1 MTMSDN
7 KINHI
12 AVLLKSIGHPI
23 RIKIIRLLSHH
34 SYMSVNDISIA
45 LSVEQ
50 PVMSLHLAVL
60 RKINVIKAEKRGKNA
75 FYSLVN
81 VNIKQIVSIAY
92 YTNLD

>member
-23 RIKIIRLLSHH
+23 RVQIIRVLTNNS
-34 SYMSVNDISIA
+34 SMSVSELSANLSID
-45 LSVEQ
+45 Q

-60 RKINVIKAEKRGKNA
+60 RKHNVIKAEKRGKQSFYYLSDINA
-75 FYSLVN
+75 Q
-81 VNIKQIVSIAY
+81 QIVNIAY
-92 YTNLD
+92 YAKMD